1 MQHCSC
7 DNLPAF
13 SSAGT
18 DTFFNFYFWAVSC
31 QWHLGFRRSGIQ
43 FQGFRHSSAPQRCF
57 GWFSHCPSNTVKHH
71 LCFYLS
77 VRDTY
82 QIYVPKWDISFLIIW
97 LPSSKK
103 LVFVPKRTVEIDC
116 YTVSQNLLRNLSEN
130 VIWIFNKKLKMSG
143 ALSANDPSSFSN
155 PGRL

>member
-1 MQHCSC
+1 M
-7 DNLPAF
+7 
-13 SSAGT
+13 
-18 DTFFNFYFWAVSC
+18 
-31 QWHLGFRRSGIQ
+31 WHLGSRRSGIQ
-43 FQGFRHSSAPQRCF
+43 PIQAFF
-57 GWFSHCPSNTVKHH
+57 GTLETVKRH

-77 VRDTY
+77 LRDTY

-103 LVFVPKRTVEIDC
+103 LVLVPIPKWSVEIEC
-116 YTVSQNLLRNLSEN
+116 YTVSRNLLRNLSKN
-130 VIWIFNKKLKMSG
+130 VIRINKNLKMSG